1 MTWPGI
7 IAGMLLS
14 IWRAVW
20 GSRRLVRA
28 PELVTLLL
36 PLLLS
41 LVLEPERALPALE
54 LALEVNGD
62 ALYFEETEMAAV
74 VSFELDGGWKRL

>member
-28 PELVTLLL
+28 PKLVT
-36 PLLLS
+36 LLLS

-54 LALEVNGD
+54 LALEVDGD

-74 VSFELDGGWKRL
+74 VSFELDGRWKRL